1 MLWSMTIH
9 YLDVMLMDSVH
20 KLNGERSISA
30 VYHLFKGKKSSQT
43 IQDAS
48 LFQLSSYFGCYPAFT
63 RDQLNSSVKRLL
75 EQHFIRKTE
84 DTFIATDEGISM
96 LSQRFAE
103 KPMPVYFDGAKYHD
117 KAKVL
122 WMRLSLLVQV
132 LSHHAARSQHYV
144 PIQRD
149 ISVQNWTKS
158 FFSQYHQKKKLS
170 EDIHHEL
177 ETLLAHLTDQEAL
190 LFVYSLTSNER
201 IGRTYQQMAEWM
213 KEDVWYVYLL
223 FWNVLHYFI
232 QCAQKG
238 EAPIIQRMIDDLQF
252 KRVLTTSTHKT
263 LELVQKGFSID
274 QIAHIRSLK
283 KATIEDHIVELSIH
297 EPSFSI
303 EPYVSSEAQKAIHEV
318 AGQLQ
323 TNKMKLIKESLEH
336 SFTYFQIRLAL
347 TRMVKASG

>member
-1 MLWSMTIH
+1 MTIH

-48 LFQLSSYFGCYPAFT
+48 LFQLSSYFGCYPGFT
-63 RDQLNSSVKRLL
+63 RDQLNRSVRKL
-75 EQHFIRKTE
+75 EEEHFIRKTG
-84 DTFIATDEGISM
+84 DTFSVTDTGEHM
-96 LSQRFAE
+96 LKQYFSE
-103 KPMPVYFDGAKYHD
+103 KPLPAYFHGAQYHD
-117 KAKVL
+117 KAKML
-122 WMRLSLLVQV
+122 WMRLSLLIQV
-132 LSHHAARSQHYV
+132 LSHYTAGSHQYV

-149 ISVQNWTKS
+149 VSVQSWTKS
-158 FFSQYHQKKKLS
+158 FLKQHHHKKKFS
-170 EDIHHEL
+170 EDLHHEL
-177 ETLLAHLTDQEAL
+177 EKLLARLSDREAL
-190 LFVYSLTSNER
+190 IFVYSLTSNER
-201 IGRTYQQMAEWM
+201 IGRTYQQMAEWV

-232 QCAQKG
+232 HSAQKG
-238 EAPIIQRMIDDLQF
+238 EAPIMQLIVGDLEF

-297 EPSFSI
+297 EPSFLI
-303 EPYVSSEAQKAIHEV
+303 EPYVSPEEQQAIHDV
-318 AGQLQ
+318 ASQLQ
-323 TNKMKLIKESLEH
+323 TNKMKLIKENLEH
-336 SFTYFQIRLAL
+336 PFTYFQIRLAL
-347 TRMVKASG
+347 TRMVKANG

>member
-1 MLWSMTIH
+1 MTIH
-9 YLDVMLMDSVH
+9 YLDVVLMDSVH

-48 LFQLSSYFGCYPAFT
+48 LFQLSSYFGCFPGFT
-63 RDQLNSSVKRLL
+63 RDQLNRSVQKLQ
-75 EQHFIRKTE
+75 EKHFIRKTG
-84 DTFIATDEGISM
+84 DTFIVTDAGKYM
-96 LSQRFAE
+96 LRQHFSK
-103 KPMPVYFDGAKYHD
+103 KPMPPYFHGAKYHD
-117 KAKVL
+117 KAKML
-122 WMRLSLLVQV
+122 WVRLSLLVQV
-132 LSHHAARSQHYV
+132 LSHHAAQSHQYV

-149 ISVQNWTKS
+149 ISVQSWTKS
-158 FFSQYHQKKKLS
+158 FLKHCRQKKELS
-170 EDIHHEL
+170 EGLHHEL
-177 ETLLAHLTDQEAL
+177 DTLLDRLSDQEAL
-190 LFVYSLTSNER
+190 LFVYSLTSHER
-201 IGRTYQQMAEWM
+201 IGRTYQQMAEWL

-232 QCAQKG
+232 QSAQKG
-238 EAPIIQRMIDDLQF
+238 EAPIMQRMIDDLEF

-303 EPYVSSEAQKAIHEV
+303 EPYVSSEEQQAIHEI
-318 AGQLQ
+318 AFQLQ
-323 TNKMKLIKESLEH
+323 TNKLKLIKENLEH
-336 SFTYFQIRLAL
+336 PFTYFQIRLAL
-347 TRMVKASG
+347 TRMVKANG

>member
-1 MLWSMTIH
+1 MTLH

-48 LFQLSSYFGCYPAFT
+48 LFQLSKYFGCYPGFT
-63 RDQLNSSVKRLL
+63 RDQLNRSAIKLDEKHYIVKTG
-75 EQHFIRKTE
+75 E
-84 DTFIATDEGISM
+84 TFTVTNAGQRM
-96 LSQRFAE
+96 LNQYFSE
-103 KPMPVYFDGAKYHD
+103 KPMPAYFHGAKYHD

-132 LSHHAARSQHYV
+132 LSHHLAGSHQYV

-149 ISVQNWTKS
+149 VSVQSWTKS
-158 FFSQYHQKKKLS
+158 FLKQHHEKNKLS
-170 EDIHHEL
+170 EELHHEL
-177 ETLLAHLTDQEAL
+177 DKLLSRISDQEAL
-190 LFVYSLTSNER
+190 IFVYSLTSNER
-201 IGRTYQQMAEWM
+201 IGRTYQQMAEWL

-232 QCAQKG
+232 HAAQKG
-238 EAPIIQRMIDDLQF
+238 EAQVMQQLVGDLEF

-263 LELVQKGFSID
+263 LELVQKGYDID

-303 EPYVSSEAQKAIHEV
+303 EPYVSEEEQRAIHAV
-318 AGQLQ
+318 ARELQ
-323 TNKMKLIKESLEH
+323 TNKMKLIKEKLEH
-336 SFTYFQIRLAL
+336 PFTYFQIRLAL
-347 TRMVKASG
+347 TRMVKANG